1 MSLTKNLEKKE
12 YIPTSQSPRR
22 NLTVNQLKARF
33 EKLYGKVPTQNEFEQ
48 YRQNFH
54 TEKE

>member
-1 MSLTKNLEKKE
+1 MSLTKNMEKKE

-48 YRQNFH
+48 YKQNFRI
-54 TEKE
+54 EKG